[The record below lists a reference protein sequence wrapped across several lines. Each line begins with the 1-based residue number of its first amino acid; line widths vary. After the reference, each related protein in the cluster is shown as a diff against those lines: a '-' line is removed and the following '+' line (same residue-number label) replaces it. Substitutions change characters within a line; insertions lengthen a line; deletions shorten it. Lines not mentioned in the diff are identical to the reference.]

1 MDYDENIS
9 ELKEKLQI
17 SKDLRKKS
25 EIERKALEHRILL
38 LKNQEKFAILQ
49 FQNTKKK
56 IEQILINRSQ
66 AEERMKQQSM
76 SRKKIRNS
84 RTYSLDFDKRRK
96 MSKGNMFSNDNSNKK
111 EDKSMVDINLINE
124 TVDRLYEKAN
134 LCETIEE
141 AEVYIN
147 KAEELL
153 EAVEVEAEDSY
164 DLGDLINETVDR
176 LYEKAALCESSDEAE
191 VYIVKAEELQK
202 AIDDIPEEA
211 PIVDDEYPE
220 EVSGGPGEDIDQE
233 EIKDLIGDDA
243 EALKLLNCD
252 TQSMTIDA

>member
-1 MDYDENIS
+1 MLNPINDLESLQMDYDENIS

-76 SRKKIRNS
+76 SRKKVRNN

-96 MSKGNMFSNDNSNKK
+96 MSKGNVFSNDNGEEQKDNLNCNSNSNKMNEQKERMKLELIEKLK
-111 EDKSMVDINLINE
+111 EDEKERERLENE
-124 TVDRLYEKAN
+124 IANIEKEEFRL
-134 LCETIEE
+134 LQMLDEE
-141 AEVYIN
+141 EN
-147 KAEELL
+147 K
-153 EAVEVEAEDSY
+153 
-164 DLGDLINETVDR
+164 N
-176 LYEKAALCESSDEAE
+176 
-191 VYIVKAEELQK
+191 
-202 AIDDIPEEA
+202 
-211 PIVDDEYPE
+211 
-220 EVSGGPGEDIDQE
+220 
-233 EIKDLIGDDA
+233 
-243 EALKLLNCD
+243 
-252 TQSMTIDA
+252 

>member
-96 MSKGNMFSNDNSNKK
+96 MSKGNMFSNDNNGEEQKDNLNCNCNNNNNKMNEEKERMKLELMEKLK
-111 EDKSMVDINLINE
+111 EDEKERERLENE
-124 TVDRLYEKAN
+124 IANIEKEEFRL
-134 LCETIEE
+134 LQMLDEE
-141 AEVYIN
+141 EN
-147 KAEELL
+147 K
-153 EAVEVEAEDSY
+153 
-164 DLGDLINETVDR
+164 N
-176 LYEKAALCESSDEAE
+176 
-191 VYIVKAEELQK
+191 
-202 AIDDIPEEA
+202 
-211 PIVDDEYPE
+211 
-220 EVSGGPGEDIDQE
+220 
-233 EIKDLIGDDA
+233 
-243 EALKLLNCD
+243 
-252 TQSMTIDA
+252 